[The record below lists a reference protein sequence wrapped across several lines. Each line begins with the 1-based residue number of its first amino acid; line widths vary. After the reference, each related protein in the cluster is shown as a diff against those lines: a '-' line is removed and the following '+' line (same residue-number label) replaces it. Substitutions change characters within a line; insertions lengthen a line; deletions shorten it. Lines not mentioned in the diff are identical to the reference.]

1 MSRYTFG
8 RHNAP
13 LFLDP
18 LCDKEPFPWLS
29 IYIHQVSQGEDT
41 LKSIQNY
48 YRVFRDGIPYRN
60 WWIAQVETEWFM
72 QLIVFD
78 PWEQRM
84 HQEATNRLDQLISLP
99 DHLVF
104 EAHF

>member
-8 RHNAP
+8 RHNSP

-29 IYIHQVSQGEDT
+29 IYIHQVSQG
-41 LKSIQNY
+41 
-48 YRVFRDGIPYRN
+48 V
-60 WWIAQVETEWFM
+60 AQVETEWFM

-84 HQEATNRLDQLISLP
+84 HQEATNLLDQLISLP